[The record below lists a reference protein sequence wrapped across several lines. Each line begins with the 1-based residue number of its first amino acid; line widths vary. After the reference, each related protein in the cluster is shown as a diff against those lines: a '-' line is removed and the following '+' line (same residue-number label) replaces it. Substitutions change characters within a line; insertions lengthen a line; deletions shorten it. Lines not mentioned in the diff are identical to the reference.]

1 MAETNKR
8 KRVITN
14 IIYWALIIAV
24 IYVVFKYLIGLIWP
38 FFLAFIFSWVLRP
51 MIRFMTGKWRMRHNL
66 AAAICLLLFFLI
78 AGGIVAAITV
88 KLVSLATDAVAAIPS
103 LYTGTIEPSLEKSI
117 DWIEQLATRF
127 KNPAIAATVE
137 DALPNIVSSI
147 SSAVTGFSV
156 KAVSAVSGWVA
167 KLPSRLLSTLI
178 CVIATVFLTM
188 DFPSVTAFVLRQV
201 PDKTK
206 HIVTETAQSL
216 KEVVLQF
223 GKGYLIIMGITFAE
237 ILAGLLIIRQENAGL
252 IALLIAV
259 FDIFPVVG
267 AGLILLPWAVITL
280 IGGAYAK
287 GAGLLA
293 LWIIVIVVRQIIEP
307 RIVGHSVGL
316 HPLVTLMSVFIGTKL
331 FGGVGLF
338 GLPITC
344 AIIKSLDDGG
354 IIHLLKK
361 EDAPEPGNENSSD
374 SGNESY

>member
-14 IIYWALIIAV
+14 IIYWALIFAV

-206 HIVTETAQSL
+206 HLVTETAQSL

>member
-14 IIYWALIIAV
+14 IIYWALIFAV

-38 FFLAFIFSWVLRP
+38 FFLAFIFSWLLRP

-78 AGGIVAAITV
+78 VGGIVAAITV
-88 KLVSLATDAVAAIPS
+88 KLVSMATDAVAAIPS
-103 LYTGTIEPSLEKSI
+103 LYTDTIEPALEKSI
-117 DWIEQLATRF
+117 EWVEQLATRF
-127 KNPAIAATVE
+127 NNPRIAATVE
-137 DALPNIVSSI
+137 DSLPNIVSSI

-156 KAVSAVSGWVA
+156 KAVSAVSGWIT

-188 DFPSVTAFVLRQV
+188 DFPNVTAFVLRQV

-206 HIVTETAQSL
+206 RIVTETAQSL
-216 KEVVLQF
+216 KEVVFLF
-223 GKGYLIIMGITFAE
+223 GKGYLIIMGITFVE
-237 ILAGLLIIRQENAGL
+237 ILAGLLILRQENAGL

-259 FDIFPVVG
+259 FDLFPIVG
-267 AGLILLPWAVITL
+267 AGMILMPWAVITL

-316 HPLVTLMSVFIGTKL
+316 HPLVTLMSIFIGTKL

-361 EDAPEPGNENSSD
+361 EDAQATEDENSSD
-374 SGNESY
+374 SEIESY

>member
-14 IIYWALIIAV
+14 IIYWALIFAV

-78 AGGIVAAITV
+78 VGGIVAAITV
-88 KLVSLATDAVAAIPS
+88 KLVSMATDAVAAIPS

>member
-14 IIYWALIIAV
+14 IVYWALIFAL

-38 FFLAFIFSWVLRP
+38 FFLAFIFSWILRP

-66 AAAICLLLFFLI
+66 AASICLLLFFLI
-78 AGGIVAAITV
+78 VGGAVAAITV

-103 LYTGTIEPSLEKSI
+103 LYTDTIEPSMEKSI
-117 DWIEQLATRF
+117 EWIEQLATRF
-127 KNPAIAATVE
+127 NNPKIAATVE
-137 DALPNIVSSI
+137 DSLPNIVSSI

-188 DFPSVTAFVLRQV
+188 DFPSVTAFVMRQV
-201 PDKTK
+201 PNKTK
-206 HIVTETAQSL
+206 RIVTETAQSL
-216 KEVVLQF
+216 KEVVFQF

-237 ILAGLLIIRQENAGL
+237 ILAGLLILRQENAGL
-252 IALLIAV
+252 IALMIAV

-267 AGLILLPWAVITL
+267 AGLVLLPWAIITL

-361 EDAPEPGNENSSD
+361 EDTSASEDENSSD
-374 SGNESY
+374 LENESY